1 MEIHSIIK
9 WLRDISLYYI
19 ILILYSLEF
28 CDSQS
33 YQYGLN
39 ICPGIYLK
47 RLKFCLYSIRNLSTY
62 YFAWNNIKLH
72 FYFVVYLM
80 LDFNR
85 ELNTLVKVLEK
96 PNVNLMAFPFL
107 YKVWT
112 RIYLLVPIQFQL
124 SIEGR

>member
-1 MEIHSIIK
+1 
-9 WLRDISLYYI
+9 
-19 ILILYSLEF
+19 
-28 CDSQS
+28 
-33 YQYGLN
+33 
-39 ICPGIYLK
+39 
-47 RLKFCLYSIRNLSTY
+47 
-62 YFAWNNIKLH
+62 
-72 FYFVVYLM
+72 M